1 MKKKTLLW
9 SALAAVAVAALVA
22 WAFAPR
28 PVEIEVATTAEGP
41 FETTIDEDGKTR
53 LRERFVVSAPLAGR
67 LARIALRAGD
77 AVEAG
82 AVVAWLQPAYAP
94 MLDDRSRREL
104 EARVDTAQARVRLA
118 AARIERAR
126 VAQQQAQNELQR
138 SEQLAGQGFVS
149 ATQLDNSRL
158 ALQAAKRELEA
169 AQQERRVAEA
179 SLDEARAA
187 LYAVRNPGAP
197 GASPR
202 DFAVRAPVVGRV
214 LRVLQA
220 SESVVAIGTPLVEVG
235 DTTQLEI
242 VAELLTADA
251 LQVKPGTTVRIERWG
266 GPATLEGRVQRV
278 EPAAFTKVSALG
290 VEEQRVNVVIDIAS
304 PAEQW
309 RSLGDGFRV
318 GLRLVTLSLDKALLV
333 PVSAVFPLP
342 QGEGM
347 GVFRLDEGRARIT
360 PVELGARNGEHAWV
374 KRGLDAGATVIVYPP
389 ITVRDGVRVKARR
402 V

>member
-9 SALAAVAVAALVA
+9 SSLAVATLVALVV

-28 PVEIEVATTAEGP
+28 PVEIEVATAAEGP

-53 LRERFVVSAPLAGR
+53 LHERYVVSAPLAGR

-104 EARVDTAQARVRLA
+104 EARVETAQARVRLA

-158 ALQAAKRELEA
+158 ALQAARRELEA

-202 DFAVRAPVVGRV
+202 DFAVRAPEAGRV

-266 GPATLEGRVQRV
+266 GPAMLEGRVQRV

-290 VEEQRVNVVIDIAS
+290 VEEQRVNVVIDIVS

-360 PVELGARNGEHAWV
+360 PVELGARNGEYAWV

-389 ITVRDGVRVKARR
+389 TTVRDGVRVKARR

>member
-9 SALAAVAVAALVA
+9 STLAVAALAALVL

-28 PVEIEVATTAEGP
+28 PVEIEVATAAEGP

-158 ALQAAKRELEA
+158 ALQAAKREFEA

-202 DFAVRAPVVGRV
+202 DFAVRAPVAGRV

-251 LQVKPGTTVRIERWG
+251 LQVKPGTAVRIERWG

-304 PAEQW
+304 PADQW

-318 GLRLVTLSLDKALLV
+318 GLRLVTLSLDKGLLV

-389 ITVRDGVRVKARR
+389 TTVRDGVRVKARR

>member
-82 AVVAWLQPAYAP
+82 AVVAWLQPTYAP

-169 AQQERRVAEA
+169 AQQEQRVAEA

-202 DFAVRAPVVGRV
+202 DFAVRAPVAGRV